1 MTDRRKI
8 ILHLSPAYNYD
19 RQGVSAEGERLK
31 DKSLKKS
38 FSGGSIDIRRNI
50 V

>member
-1 MTDRRKI
+1 MTDRRKL
-8 ILHLSPAYNYD
+8 ILHQSPTYNYH

-31 DKSLKKS
+31 DKSIKKALVK
-38 FSGGSIDIRRNI
+38 G

>member
-1 MTDRRKI
+1 MKDRQKI

-31 DKSLKKS
+31 DKSMKKS